1 MTPPVTAAAA
11 SLGMVTEP
19 KPGKI
24 EDAAQQFESLLIA
37 QMLRAGRE
45 ASPGGWGDDDTDSE
59 SSAMLDLAD
68 QQFAQTLAKQ
78 GGLGLTRLLVAGLK
92 RESPNENPNDN
103 R

>member
-1 MTPPVTAAAA
+1 MTA
-11 SLGMVTEP
+11 EP

-45 ASPGGWGDDDTDSE
+45 APPGGLGDDDTDSE

-68 QQFAQTLAKQ
+68 EQFAQTLAKQ

-92 RESPNENPNDN
+92 REIAE
-103 R
+103 

>member
-1 MTPPVTAAAA
+1 MTVPIASAVLHLGIATPP
-11 SLGMVTEP
+11 
-19 KPGKI
+19 KPEKI

-37 QMLRAGRE
+37 QMLRSGRE
-45 ASPGGWGDDDTDSE
+45 AASSGLGDDDDADSE
-59 SSAMLDLAD
+59 SSAMLDLAN

-92 RESPNENPNDN
+92 EN

>member
-1 MTPPVTAAAA
+1 MTQPITSAI
-11 SLGMVTEP
+11 SQLGIVAQP

-37 QMLRAGRE
+37 QMLRSGRDS
-45 ASPGGWGDDDTDSE
+45 APGNLGDDESDSE
-59 SSAMLDLAD
+59 SSAMLDFAN

-78 GGLGLTRLLVAGLK
+78 GGLGLSRLLVTGLK
-92 RESPNENPNDN
+92 EN